1 MAEKK
6 YRIALLCENL
16 QAYRN
21 HDIVE
26 HIRKNLYQKDCLL
39 EILVTECNP
48 AYEAEYIDLCKK
60 RRFDGIIVFQC
71 SDSEYIRKQMKTSK
85 IPVLYLCTTEQG
97 VCVDIDEYQAAYQLG
112 EHLKEYQHL
121 MIRYL
126 GSDVKLANIRIEA
139 IKKAY
144 HANKQPHDFAVK
156 ITDGSY
162 VNTFERIKEMFAEQL
177 DLLILEDD
185 TLAIPFLKYIT
196 EYHIIVPQNVSV
208 VTFAGTELTRVYS
221 PVMTSMM
228 YDYNIYAQDVV
239 STMIAMIE
247 GLELP
252 SRQLMFQLQKGDS
265 IR

>member
-1 MAEKK
+1 MDEKK
-6 YRIALLCENL
+6 YRIALFCDNL
-16 QAYRN
+16 NTYRN

-26 HIRKNLYQKDCLL
+26 KIRKQLYEYECLL
-39 EILVTECNP
+39 DIYVTECKED
-48 AYEAEYIDLCKK
+48 YETKYIELCKK
-60 RRFDGIIVFQC
+60 HRIDGIIIFQC
-71 SDSEYIRKQMKTSK
+71 SSSDYIKKQMKTSK
-85 IPVLYLCTTEQG
+85 IPVLYLCPTTSG

-112 EHLKEYQHL
+112 QHLNKYQHL

-162 VNTFERIKEMFAEQL
+162 VNSFERMKEMFAEQL

-185 TLAIPFLKYIT
+185 TLAIPFLKYIL
-196 EYHIIVPQNVSV
+196 EYHIKVPQNISV

-239 STMIAMIE
+239 STMLAMIE
-247 GLELP
+247 QTDLP
-252 SRQLMFQLQKGDS
+252 SRHLMFHLQQGDT

>member
-1 MAEKK
+1 MAEKQ
-6 YRIALLCENL
+6 YRIALLCDNL
-16 QAYRN
+16 KTYRN

-26 HIRKNLYQKDCLL
+26 KIRKQLYDYECLL
-39 EILVTECNP
+39 DIYLTDCNED
-48 AYEAEYIDLCKK
+48 YEAKYIELCKK
-60 RRFDGIIVFQC
+60 HRVDGIIIFEC
-71 SDSEYIRKQMKTSK
+71 SSSANIKKQMKTSK
-85 IPVLYLCTTEQG
+85 IPVLYLCPTTTG

-112 EHLKEYQHL
+112 QHLNTYQHL

-162 VNTFERIKEMFAEQL
+162 TNSYECMKEMFAEQL

-185 TLAIPFLKYIT
+185 TLAIPFLKYIL
-196 EYHIIVPQNVSV
+196 EYHIKVPQNVSV
-208 VTFAGTELTRVYS
+208 VTFAGTELTQVFS
-221 PVMTSMM
+221 PVMTSMI
-228 YDYNIYAQDVV
+228 YDYEVYAQDIVA
-239 STMIAMIE
+239 TLLAMIE
-247 GLELP
+247 GEELP
-252 SRQLMFQLQKGDS
+252 SRQLMFHLQEGDS